1 MIRWSFWVDPWE
13 HPFNTWNRFYSVLI
27 PLAAVEPGL
36 NVIDPLPPKEHV
48 DFGPWKGP
56 PPGPIKPGIPTPR
69 QELKK
74 WDFSIG
80 FSINQGG
87 PDMAA
92 VIEGIPTKR
101 VRPSIWAPKP
111 WGGVLSVGGD
121 YDYTAYPQYA
131 DYPDAVDWFTEDYFH
146 DPHAIRIGPYTDE
159 TVPQIVKYI

>member
-27 PLAAVEPGL
+27 PLASVEPGL
-36 NVIDPLPPKEHV
+36 VAIDPLPPKEHV

-56 PPGPIKPGIPTPR
+56 PPGPIKPGTPKPR

-87 PDMAA
+87 PDMAG

-101 VRPSIWAPKP
+101 VRTSIWAPKP
-111 WGGVLSVGGD
+111 WGGVLGLTGD
-121 YDYTAYPQYA
+121 YEYIAAYPTGHEWEMSWAQEEERQY
-131 DYPDAVDWFTEDYFH
+131 EEH
-146 DPHAIRIGPYTDE
+146 RIGRWTDE
-159 TVPQIVKYI
+159 TVPQIVKYV

>member
-1 MIRWSFWVDPWE
+1 
-13 HPFNTWNRFYSVLI
+13 VLI
-27 PLAAVEPGL
+27 PLASVEPSL
-36 NVIDPLPPKEHV
+36 VAIDPLPPKEHV

-56 PPGPIKPGIPTPR
+56 PPGPIKPGTPKPR

-87 PDMAA
+87 PDMAG
-92 VIEGIPTKR
+92 VIEGIPSKR

-121 YDYTAYPQYA
+121 YDYTAYPTGHEWEMSWAKEEERQYEE
-131 DYPDAVDWFTEDYFH
+131 V
-146 DPHAIRIGPYTDE
+146 RIGRWTDE
-159 TVPQIVKYI
+159 TIPQIVKYV